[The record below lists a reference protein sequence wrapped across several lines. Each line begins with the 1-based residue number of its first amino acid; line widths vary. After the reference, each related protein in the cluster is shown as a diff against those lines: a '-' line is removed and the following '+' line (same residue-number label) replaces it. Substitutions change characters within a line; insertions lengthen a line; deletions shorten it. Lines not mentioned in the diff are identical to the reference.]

1 MTFKNVL
8 MKKIYLAFVL
18 IIFLGSCASRKEIV
32 YLQGSNVIP
41 ENIYAQYAPKIQQ
54 EDLLTILVSAED
66 LKATLPFNQQN
77 QYQIQSATTNDLAFK
92 PTYLVDH
99 NGEIDFPVIGKLK
112 FEGLSRLEATELL
125 KSKLSQYIVNP
136 GVNITFANFKVTVL
150 GEVNKPNTYTLPQ
163 ERVTVLEA
171 LGMAGDMTIK
181 GVRDNVLLIR
191 EKNGV
196 KEMHRLNLLTDSV
209 INSPYYYLAQN
220 DVIYVEPN
228 NSQVRNSRFGQ
239 DTNVWISISSLLIT
253 ITALIVTNI
262 KN

>member
-1 MTFKNVL
+1 MKRFLFLIAVL
-8 MKKIYLAFVL
+8 A
-18 IIFLGSCASRKEIV
+18 IFASCASRKEIV
-32 YLQGSNVIP
+32 YLQNSNVIP
-41 ENIYAQYAPKIQQ
+41 ENIYAKYAPKIQQ
-54 EDLLTILVSAED
+54 EDLLTITVSAED

-77 QYQIQSATTNDLAFK
+77 QYQIQSAATNDLAFK
-92 PTYLVDH
+92 PTYLIDH

-150 GEVNKPNTYTLPQ
+150 GEVNRPNTYTLPQ
-163 ERVTVLEA
+163 ERVTILEA

-196 KEMHRLNLLTDSV
+196 KEMHRLNLLTDSL
-209 INSPYYYLAQN
+209 INSPYYYLSQN

-228 NSQVRNSRFGQ
+228 ISQVKNSRFGQ